1 MLLKKRNTLK
11 TQMGEKSQW
20 VSILMWTGSQRPE
33 FKDTP
38 EIRPVHFAEMSSQK
52 SKMLLSSLYGSDV
65 LMPDNIGAP
74 NEANG
79 VLGDLFPDVHQVC
92 SCSQTWWRSMD

>member
-1 MLLKKRNTLK
+1 
-11 TQMGEKSQW
+11 
-20 VSILMWTGSQRPE
+20 MWTGSQRPE

-79 VLGDLFPDVHQVC
+79 VLGDLFPDVHHHGAPAVRPGGVQWTETQHPRAVTLEHTRTP
-92 SCSQTWWRSMD
+92 CSQT